1 MKYTKRMR
9 RQTMEWEK
17 IFANYIS
24 NKRLVSRIY
33 KLPSKLNNK
42 KINNLFKLVFS
53 FFPDIY
59 PGVEM
64 LDHMVVLF
72 LAFWGNSILFSIV
85 ATPIYMPNNGVKHS
99 LFSTSFPMFI
109 ICRLFMIAIHETGVR
124 WYLIVVLIC
133 ISLIISNVE
142 YLFMCLLAIHTYSLG
157 KCLFRS
163 YAYFLTGLLFSL
175 ILSCMSC
182 FIAALFTTVK
192 MWKQPKCPATDE
204 WRKKMW
210 YVNIQWNITQP

>member
-72 LAFWGNSILFSIV
+72 LAF
-85 ATPIYMPNNGVKHS
+85 
-99 LFSTSFPMFI
+99 
-109 ICRLFMIAIHETGVR
+109 
-124 WYLIVVLIC
+124 
-133 ISLIISNVE
+133 
-142 YLFMCLLAIHTYSLG
+142 
-157 KCLFRS
+157 
-163 YAYFLTGLLFSL
+163 
-175 ILSCMSC
+175 
-182 FIAALFTTVK
+182 
-192 MWKQPKCPATDE
+192 
-204 WRKKMW
+204 
-210 YVNIQWNITQP
+210 